1 MDATSNIDANDLP
14 PTPSAVEPAEPIG
27 DSTQAPEEAVPPRR
41 EAASPEQE
49 RKRIEEQILT
59 LRRREAVLRRELA
72 ITDHPE
78 LADAIRLLEGK
89 AFAVTRV
96 EERMAQ
102 GLSKSEERRL
112 GTLEKKLAGLYEK
125 RAELEAQIQELEA
138 ETRSLGADRT
148 RAFEVERE
156 EALRELVAILGRHG
170 PELSRASL
178 EATALVPEIARW
190 LPELESLAQAM
201 VARTTA

>member
-1 MDATSNIDANDLP
+1 MDVTSNIDANDLP
-14 PTPSAVEPAEPIG
+14 PAPPAVEPAEPIE
-27 DSTQAPEEAVPPRR
+27 DSAQAPEEAVAPRR

-59 LRRREAVLRRELA
+59 LRRREAELRRELA
-72 ITDHPE
+72 ITDHPA

-148 RAFEVERE
+148 RAFELERE
-156 EALRELVAILGRHG
+156 EALRELVAILGQHG

-190 LPELESLAQAM
+190 LPELERLAQAM